1 MAEELIGNCL
11 VAQSG
16 GPTAVIN
23 ASVAGVISEAL
34 NQECIEEIYGGMN
47 GVLGILKEDL
57 IDLAEESQQNIRGL
71 RYTPA
76 SALGTCRFKLK
87 RDQEYERILEVFE
100 AHNIRYFFYCGGNDS
115 QDTAD
120 KISKLAQSKGYTL
133 RVIGVPKTID
143 NDLVT
148 TDHCP
153 GYGSV
158 VKYLCSVVKESAL
171 DHEAMGQHDLVS
183 IIEVMGRNAG
193 WIAAGTTLAKS
204 KENPNDAPHLIY
216 LPELPFSQDRFVED
230 VQNVLK
236 KNRYCMVVV
245 GEGLVDKDGNYV
257 ANSASGQ
264 DAFGHQQLGGVGDYL
279 ANFIEQNLAV
289 KARSCKLGIGQRAAA
304 HCSSQTDNDE
314 AFMAG
319 QAAVQAAMAGET
331 DKMVILVRGEGE
343 TYSCE
348 TGLAP
353 LSEIANGV
361 KEIPS
366 DWISEDGVSM
376 TAKFIKYAQ
385 PLIMGE
391 VQVPYENGVPAYVRL
406 SKRRVRKVLDP
417 FTFE

>member
-158 VKYLCSVVKESAL
+158 VKYLCTVVKESAL

-193 WIAAGTTLAKS
+193 WIAAGTTLAKG

-216 LPELPFSQDRFVED
+216 LPEVPFSKDKFIDD
-230 VQNVLK
+230 VQAVLK
-236 KNRYCMVVV
+236 KNRFCMVVV

-257 ANSASGQ
+257 ANAAAGQ
-264 DAFGHQQLGGVGDYL
+264 DAFGHQQLGGVGDFL
-279 ANFIEQNLAV
+279 ANFCEQNLAV

-319 QAAVQAAMAGET
+319 QAAVRAAIDGET
-331 DKMVILVRGEGE
+331 DKMVILVRGEDE

-376 TAKFIKYAQ
+376 TAKFIKYVQ
-385 PLIMGE
+385 PLIQGE

-406 SKRRVRKVLDP
+406 SKRRVRKVLDS
-417 FTFE
+417 FNFE

>member
-216 LPELPFSQDRFVED
+216 LPELPFSKDKFIDD
-230 VQNVLK
+230 VQTVLK

-264 DAFGHQQLGGVGDYL
+264 DAFGHQQLGGVGDFL

-319 QAAVQAAMAGET
+319 QAAVKAAMEGET

-343 TYSCE
+343 AYSCE

-361 KEIPS
+361 KEIPE

-385 PLIMGE
+385 PLIEGE
-391 VQVPYENGVPAYVRL
+391 VEVPFENGVPAYVRL

>member
-216 LPELPFSQDRFVED
+216 LPELPFSQDKFVED

-279 ANFIEQNLAV
+279 ANLIEQNLAV

-319 QAAVQAAMAGET
+319 QAAVKAAMEGET

-343 TYSCE
+343 AYSCE

-391 VQVPYENGVPAYVRL
+391 VEVPFENGVPAYVRL